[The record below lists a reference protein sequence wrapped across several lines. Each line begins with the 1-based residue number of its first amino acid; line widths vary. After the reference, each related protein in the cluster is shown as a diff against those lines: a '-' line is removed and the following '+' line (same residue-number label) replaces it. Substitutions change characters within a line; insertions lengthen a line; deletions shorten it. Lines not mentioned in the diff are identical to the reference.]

1 MGEDKLSTE
10 YKKDNI
16 RLLRRYLHLTQK
28 EFIGQFLVD
37 ENGKASMSIAT
48 LSNLEAKGG
57 KRLNEVVLAL
67 AENLAMDAT
76 VFSMKPE
83 EFAENLDNLLP
94 NTADTEIIQK
104 SNSRKGNINQLLNE
118 LTMYFADQLFD
129 KRLKK
134 GDKIE
139 SDRVL
144 ASKLGVGRSAVRE
157 ALKVLDVLGMIDI
170 RPGQGS
176 YISSNEANFF
186 IIPLSW
192 SLFLNGNQ
200 VDNIVE
206 VRNLLQIRAAEL
218 AAGCESN
225 ECMSKLYEISH
236 KSHKAYVE
244 QNYKDFLEDDLE
256 FHLCIAECSGNQ
268 VIYSLMQT
276 INNLMKRVSRT
287 GMVNEDQLRNVY
299 EEHQK
304 IYGFILAHDAVGAKK
319 AMEEHIASSVERY
332 DYRNS

>member
-16 RLLRRYLHLTQK
+16 RLLRRYLRLTQK
-28 EFIGQFLVD
+28 EFINQFLVD
-37 ENGKASMSIAT
+37 ESGKASMSIAT

-67 AENLAMDAT
+67 SENLAVEPT

-83 EFAENLDNLLP
+83 DFAENLDNLLP
-94 NTADTEIIQK
+94 STADTEFIQR

-129 KRLKK
+129 KSLKK

-192 SLFLNGNQ
+192 SLFLNGGQ
-200 VDNIVE
+200 IDNIVE
-206 VRNLLQIRAAEL
+206 LRNLLQIKAAEL
-218 AAGCESN
+218 AANCANN

-236 KSHKAYVE
+236 KSHRAYMD
-244 QNYKDFLEDDLE
+244 QTYKDFLEDDLE

-287 GMVNEDQLRNVY
+287 GMVNEEQLRHVY

-304 IYGFILAHDAVGAKK
+304 IYGFILTHDAKGARD
-319 AMEEHIASSVERY
+319 AMEEHITSSIERY
-332 DYRNS
+332 DYRG